1 MVEVNIKNLSKL
13 DGIIERNIECCN
25 LVKRADVQYIRSM
38 IVVYISNGNG
48 RLWTDDLED
57 PHSFLFVTTGKKPFL
72 NEMTGFINSL
82 YVDKDYRSND
92 KVKEMLDVARM
103 WSKAQGCS
111 RLQVSS
117 WLFGGCEDITSLW
130 ESNGFEKQ
138 ELTLTTII

>member
-1 MVEVNIKNLSKL
+1 MVEVKIKDLSKL
-13 DGIIERNIECCN
+13 DEIIQRNIECCN
-25 LVKRADVQYIRSM
+25 LAKRASVQYARSM
-38 IVVYISNGNG
+38 IVVYLSNGNG
-48 RLWTDDLED
+48 RVWTDDLEA
-57 PHSFLFVTTGKKPFL
+57 PHAFLFVTTGKKPLL

-82 YVDKDYRSND
+82 YLDKDHRSND

-111 RLQVSS
+111 RFQVSS

-138 ELTLTTII
+138 ELTLTTTI